1 MRLTSWLS
9 LLSNFAPRGISRSS
23 QIKSRPRTSAGA
35 LRTLSSATEQLED
48 RSLLTVSTVFSVD
61 TLTISL
67 SVASDHAYISYDG
80 ARIDVGTS
88 EGASDIY
95 NGVDT
100 ITKLVVQDSGANA
113 TQIVTFSGS
122 NTFTPITNITTTGI
136 ETAEVKQIIPIS
148 ATVSGTAST
157 VNVTAA
163 GHIQDGLD
171 LAAAGAT
178 VNVAAGT
185 YTEILSIS
193 KNLSLVGNSPSDTF
207 INGSSGVGVTIVGP
221 AMAVTLQN
229 LTISGTSTAVLNS
242 APATLTST
250 NVLTFDNGTTTTITG
265 SGNSDSL
272 RIVRNGSAILTYLG
286 ATLVNTRTYSAVTSL
301 VVNGGAG
308 DDTFTVDLTSGNP
321 IPSGG
326 ITFNGEGDNGGGD
339 KLVVTGGSTTTVTHS
354 FINNNNGSVTLAG
367 ALAGTINYTGLEPIT
382 DNVSAVNRI
391 FTFTGAAETIS
402 VTDMGGADGLTRI
415 DSSLGEYVDFTAP
428 TTSLTIITNGG
439 DATTITSFDAAFNT
453 PSIVLQDT
461 TAASTFSLGASN
473 VIPDATSLTVT
484 GNAVFNLAGSSDA
497 IDGLTG
503 TGTVDNSA
511 GASTLTVGSSGSGST
526 FSGVISNTGG
536 TLGLTKMGAGTLILT
551 NGSNSYSGATNIN
564 AGTLAVTVN
573 NGLGT
578 AVGNTVVEATG
589 TLDLRGVTYSTAEP
603 VTLNGGTLKTS
614 TGTSSLAGAIT
625 LLADSFIDVTGTQLT
640 LSGAITG
647 GAGLDITKTG
657 SGILILSNAG
667 NTYAGATTVNAG
679 TLYVNGTNS
688 GTGGVAINNSAVLG
702 GTGTI
707 ASAVTVNNTARLSP
721 GVAGP
726 GQLTVGSVS
735 LVSTAF
741 FDVNINGATAG
752 TQYDQLV
759 VTTGAVSLGSATMV
773 PTIGGGYD
781 PATFIRFAIINKTSG
796 GAVAGTFSGHAEG
809 TIYDVSSERLRV
821 SYVES
826 MAPYGDGND
835 VSLTVLPPAIVVTY
849 TSNGNLLLT
858 GSDFVD
864 DIIVDFSNTNSVTLT
879 GNGFTNF
886 SGTGTNGQ
894 TAGPYLVTGT
904 LTINT
909 NGENDVI
916 VLRGL
921 TANATLDSG
930 DININ
935 LGAGDDTLTTV
946 KAVTPTLGL
955 TMTGSLNVVGG
966 LGIDTVRLGSDAT
979 NDTFSA
985 LNVSIDN
992 GVGAGAQRIDLDRF
1006 TAHGNVTLTNSG
1018 TGAQTVNLGQNASN
1032 APNAITGDLN
1042 IKQPSTATGYAV
1054 AIRNTSVN
1062 GLVSVINGSGTGAAA
1077 TVTIDTT
1084 TAQVIGGTTSIT
1096 NGNNVTN
1103 SVSLVGT
1110 TGGLRS
1116 VGNVTVKNGI
1126 ATTSN
1131 GITVNSLGNSGTTS
1145 STFTN
1150 GVSPANSITFS
1161 GTTGNA
1167 FTGQVAATNGLSTGT
1182 NAITATRLS
1191 STKGLT
1197 LTNGDAT
1204 TSNSLT
1210 VGGSPV
1216 TSLVSVTGNVTL
1228 ANGASVSDSVT
1239 VDNLTVLGANAAGNL
1254 TLTNGATGAG
1264 GTTVT
1269 FGAGALNSISGNLQ
1283 ITNQASSG
1291 TRAVAVNRTT
1301 VSGRT
1306 GFNLYE
1312 VGGGNTTLTVGNNHL
1327 VTVSKALVI
1336 QDGTGNST
1344 VTLQNLTVG
1353 SLNYTDIGGGVDTLD
1368 LGGTPAGTL
1377 TVNGVTHIDTGLGSD
1392 IVRTGG
1398 AGGSAVYNDSVFIA
1412 LGSGNDSLTVG
1423 ANASGA
1429 ALSAANKFQFDGGA
1443 GDDTFAGSP
1452 LSLADYAPTTPL
1464 PKKVRSKITN
1474 FEHLS

>member
-1 MRLTSWLS
+1 MRLTSWLC
-9 LLSNFAPRGISRSS
+9 LLSNFFPRGMSRSRQS
-23 QIKSRPRTSAGA
+23 KYGPRRSAGA
-35 LRTLSSATEQLED
+35 SGSLSTATEPLED
-48 RSLLTVSTVFSVD
+48 RSLLTVSTVFAVD

-67 SVASDHAYISYDG
+67 SAASDHAYISYDG

-95 NGVDT
+95 NGIDT
-100 ITKLVVQDSGANA
+100 ITKLVVQDTGAAA

-185 YTEILSIS
+185 YTEILSIN

-207 INGSSGVGVTIVGP
+207 INGSSGVGVTIVSP
-221 AMAVTLQN
+221 ATAVTLQN

-242 APATLTST
+242 APATLTLT

-308 DDTFTVDLTSGNP
+308 DDTFTIDLTSGNP

-326 ITFNGEGDNGGGD
+326 LTFNGGTNTGVGDQ
-339 KLVVTGGSTTTVTHS
+339 LVVTGGSTTTVTHS
-354 FINNNNGSVTLAG
+354 FTNNNDGTITLAG

-391 FTFTGAAETIS
+391 FTFTGGAETIT
-402 VTDMGGADGLTRI
+402 VADAAGAFTRI
-415 DSSLGEYVDFTAP
+415 DSSLGEFVDFAAP
-428 TTSLTIITNGG
+428 TSSLTIITNGG
-439 DATTITSFDAAFNT
+439 DTATISSFDTAFNT
-453 PSIVLQDT
+453 PSIVLQDS

-473 VIPDATSLTVT
+473 IIPDATSLTVT
-484 GNAVFNLAGSSDA
+484 GNAVFNLAGFSET

-503 TGTVDNSA
+503 TGTVNNSA
-511 GASTLTVGSSGSGST
+511 GASTLTVGSAGSGST

-551 NGSNSYSGATNIN
+551 NAANTYSGTTNVN

-578 AVGNTVVEATG
+578 AGGNTVVAATG
-589 TLDLRGVTYSTAEP
+589 TLDLRGVTYSTTEP
-603 VTLNGGTLKTS
+603 VTLNGGTLQTS
-614 TGTSSLAGAIT
+614 TGTSSLTGAIT

-667 NTYAGATTVNAG
+667 NTYAGATTVSAG

-688 GTGGVAINNSAVLG
+688 GTGGITVNNSAVLG

-707 ASAVTVNNTARLSP
+707 GGAVAVNNTGRLSP

-735 LVSTAF
+735 LASTAF

-759 VTTGAVSLGSATMV
+759 VTAGGVSLGSATMV
-773 PTIGGGYD
+773 PTIGGSYD

-796 GAVAGTFSGHAEG
+796 GAVSGTFSGHAEG

-821 SYVES
+821 SYIES

-849 TSNGNLLLT
+849 TANGNLLLT
-858 GSDFVD
+858 GTDFVD

-879 GNGFTNF
+879 GNGYTNF
-886 SGTGTNGQ
+886 IGSGTNGQ
-894 TAGPYLVTGT
+894 SAGPYLVTGT

-909 NGENDVI
+909 NGENDVV

-921 TANATLDSG
+921 TASATLDSG
-930 DININ
+930 DVNIN
-935 LGAGDDTLTTV
+935 LGTGDDTLTTV
-946 KAVTPTLGL
+946 QAVTPTLGL
-955 TMTGSLNVVGG
+955 TMTGSLTVVGG
-966 LGIDTVRLGSDAT
+966 LGDDTVRLGSNTA

-992 GVGAGAQRIDLDRF
+992 GAGTGAQSINLDRF
-1006 TAHGNVTLTNSG
+1006 TAHGNVTLTNNG
-1018 TGAQTVNLGQNASN
+1018 TGVQTVNLGQNASN

-1042 IKQPSTATGYAV
+1042 IKQPSTATGYTV

-1084 TAQVIGGTTSIT
+1084 TAQVIGGTTTIT
-1096 NGNNVTN
+1096 NGDNVTN

-1116 VGNVTVKNGI
+1116 VGNVTIKNGI

-1131 GITVNSLGNSGTTS
+1131 AITVNTLGNSGTTS

-1150 GVSPANSITFS
+1150 GASPANSITFS

-1167 FTGQVAATNGLSTGT
+1167 FTGQVAATNGSSTGT

-1204 TSNSLT
+1204 TSNDLT
-1210 VGGSPV
+1210 VGGSLA

-1228 ANGASVSDSVT
+1228 ANGVSADNDVDI
-1239 VDNLTVLGANAAGNL
+1239 DNLTVLGANAAGNL
-1254 TLTNGATGAG
+1254 TITNGATGAG

-1269 FGAGALNSISGNLQ
+1269 FGAGAVNSISGNLQ
-1283 ITNQASSG
+1283 LTNQASSG
-1291 TRAVAVNRTT
+1291 TRAVVMNRTT

-1306 GFNLYE
+1306 GFNLFE
-1312 VGGGNTTLTVGNNHL
+1312 VGGGNTTLTVGNNQA
-1327 VTVSKALVI
+1327 VTVSKALAI

-1344 VTLQNLTVG
+1344 VALQNLTVG
-1353 SLNYTDIGGGVDTLD
+1353 SLNYSDIGGGVDTLD

-1377 TVNGVTHIDTGLGSD
+1377 TVNGITRIDTGIGSD

-1398 AGGSAVYNDSVFIA
+1398 AGGSVVYNDSVFIS

-1443 GDDTFAGSP
+1443 GDDTFAGST

-1474 FEHLS
+1474 FEHLL